1 MKKFLLIIT
10 LVNLIVFSFA
20 SSKGSNTGVVLRF
33 YPSSEASGMG
43 NTFVAI
49 GDSIESIYYNPAALS
64 KLKEKTFS
72 ANYTKWIFDIY
83 DASLGF
89 LYPYLKHRFGC
100 TIRYF
105 YMGEI
110 EEIQSPA
117 DNFSNKTSL
126 YNLVTSVVYAYQI
139 KENISVGIGL
149 KNLIQSYT
157 KSYNITSFAFDIS
170 GKVTFDKIAAGI
182 NLLNIGPAVKINDV
196 SNSLPFTVK
205 MGVGYVLEKFKV
217 GLDLDICND
226 SGIKLYLGGEYK
238 VTDEFKLRLGY
249 QQIDE
254 FNLTKGLSLGIGYE
268 SQQLTSSNFDLLTTA
283 QELKS
288 PIVFINYSITYLS
301 DELLFAHRVGIG
313 SKF

>member
-1 MKKFLLIIT
+1 MKKILLITIFI
-10 LVNLIVFSFA
+10 NLTIFSFA
-20 SSKGSNTGVVLRF
+20 SSKGSNTGAVLRF

-49 GDSIESIYYNPAALS
+49 GNSIESIYYNPAALS
-64 KLKEKTFS
+64 EVKDKTFS
-72 ANYTKWIFDIY
+72 ANYTKWIFDLY
-83 DASLGF
+83 DTSLGF
-89 LYPYLKHRFGC
+89 VYPYSKHRFGC
-100 TIRYF
+100 AIRYF

-110 EEIQSPA
+110 EEIQSPT

-126 YNLVTSVVYAYQI
+126 YNLIASVIYAYQI
-139 KENISVGIGL
+139 KENISVGVGL

-157 KSYNITSFAFDIS
+157 KNYNISSFAFDIS
-170 GKVTFDKIAAGI
+170 GRFAFSKITAGI
-182 NLLNIGPAVKINDV
+182 NLLNIGPAVKIDDV

-205 MGVGYVLEKFKV
+205 MGVGYILEKFKV

-226 SGIKLYLGGEYK
+226 SGVKLYLGGEYK

-268 SQQLTSSNFDLLTTA
+268 SQQITSSSFDLLTTA

-301 DELLFAHRVGIG
+301 DELLFAHRIGIG